1 MTWFYNMKVST
12 KLLSGFVLV
21 AMIAGIIGWVGVKN
35 LRNIAAK
42 DMMMYSD
49 MLVPIAELSRVSTA
63 FQRVRVNLAK
73 VLLVKDKANKE
84 KYQLLI
90 SNLSSEITTLT
101 DKLNKAAT
109 IPEEKALLREFDE
122 CRKVFRPIISRIIEL
137 SLAGK
142 DDEALAL
149 YEGEATEAARAE
161 LAVIEKLED
170 FLTKKAQ
177 QGADNNS
184 AVARSAVR
192 FTLIFSVFG
201 ILLAVGLG
209 VVISRMITV
218 PLTRGVEFAHAVAG
232 GDLTRRL
239 AMCSKDEIGC
249 LSDALDD
256 MVEKLRDIMGNIT
269 NASDTV
275 SSAAVQLS
283 ASSEQMATGTEEVAA
298 QAGTVATAG
307 EEMAATSMEIAQN
320 CSMVAESS
328 QLANDSAITGAAIVQ
343 ETVTL
348 MNRIAERVKDSAQAV
363 ESLGSR
369 SDQIGEIIGT
379 IEDIADQTNLLALNA
394 AIEAARAGEQGRGFA
409 VVADEVRALAE
420 RTTKATKEIGQMIKA
435 IQSETKSAVHVME
448 EGVREVENGTVE
460 AAKSGKALQEILDQ
474 IHVVTMQV
482 SQIATA
488 AEQQTATTTEISS
501 NMQQITDVIQD
512 TAKGAEESASAAN
525 QLARMAEELQSLAG
539 QFRLVA

>member
-1 MTWFYNMKVST
+1 MTWFYNMKVSA

-21 AMIAGIIGWVGVKN
+21 AMIAGIIGWVGV
-35 LRNIAAK
+35 RNMRDIAAK
-42 DMMMYSD
+42 DTMMYKD

-73 VLLVKDKANKE
+73 VLLAKNNEHKE

-90 SNLSSEITTLT
+90 RDLGSEITTRT
-101 DKLNKAAT
+101 DKLKKAAT
-109 IPEEKALLREFDE
+109 IPEEKAFLREFDE
-122 CRKVFRPIISRIIEL
+122 SRKVFRPIIARIIEL
-137 SLAGK
+137 SQAGK
-142 DDEALAL
+142 HDEALAL
-149 YEGEATEAARAE
+149 YEGEATDAAGAE

-177 QGADNNS
+177 QAAENNS
-184 AVARSAVR
+184 AAAQGAVR
-192 FTLIFSVFG
+192 FTMIFSLFG
-201 ILLAVGLG
+201 ILLAVALG
-209 VVISRMITV
+209 VVISRMISV

-232 GDLTRRL
+232 GDLTGRL
-239 AMCSKDEIGC
+239 AMCRKDEIGC

-283 ASSEQMATGTEEVAA
+283 ASSGQMATGIEEVAA

-328 QLANDSAITGAAIVQ
+328 QLANDSATTGAAIVQ

-348 MNRIAERVKDSAQAV
+348 MDRIAERVKDSAQAV
-363 ESLGSR
+363 ESLGNR

-435 IQSETKSAVHVME
+435 IQSETKSAVLVME
-448 EGVREVENGTVE
+448 EGVKEVEHGTVE

-525 QLARMAEELQSLAG
+525 QLAGMAEELQSLAG

>member
-1 MTWFYNMKVST
+1 MKWFYNMKVST

-21 AMIAGIIGWVGVKN
+21 AMIAGTIGWIGVRN
-35 LRNIAAK
+35 LRFIAANN
-42 DMMMYSD
+42 MIMYTD
-49 MLVPIAELSRVSTA
+49 MLVPIGDLSRVSTA

-73 VLLVKDKANKE
+73 VLLAKDKANKE

-90 SNLSSEITTLT
+90 SNLSNEITTLT
-101 DKLNKAAT
+101 EKLNKAAT
-109 IPEEKALLREFDE
+109 IPEEKELLKEFNE
-122 CRKVFRPIISRIIEL
+122 SRKVFRPIISKIIEL

-142 DDEALAL
+142 DEEALAL
-149 YEGEATEAARAE
+149 YEREATDAARVE
-161 LAVIEKLED
+161 QAVIEKLQD

-177 QGADNNS
+177 QGAENNS
-184 AVARSAVR
+184 AVAQDAVR
-192 FTLIFSVFG
+192 FTIIFCIFG

-209 VVISRMITV
+209 IAISRMITV
-218 PLTRGVEFAHAVAG
+218 PLRQGVEFAHSVAG
-232 GDLTRRL
+232 GNLTHRL
-239 AMCSKDEIGC
+239 AMCSKDEIGR

-256 MVEKLRDIMGNIT
+256 MVEKLRNIMGNIS

-348 MNRIAERVKDSAQAV
+348 MNRIAARVKDSSQAV

-379 IEDIADQTNLLALNA
+379 IEEIADQTNLLALNA

-420 RTTKATKEIGQMIKA
+420 RTTSATKEIGQMIKA

-448 EGVREVENGTVE
+448 EGVKEVENGTVE
-460 AAKSGKALQEILDQ
+460 AAKSGKALKEILDQ
-474 IHVVTMQV
+474 IQVVTMQV

-512 TAKGAEESASAAN
+512 TAKGAEECASAAN
-525 QLARMAEELQSLAG
+525 QLARMAEELQGLAG